1 MIQQFKCV
9 HNLNRLRIFSWNDS
23 QGGHLIKLGNKYKQF
38 IIFFNIYW
46 RVITTSN
53 KKKIIVIVFT
63 YRWFSKQQEQKQ

>member
-38 IIFFNIYW
+38 IIFFNIYRMSDYYMYQW
-46 RVITTSN
+46 KEEN
-53 KKKIIVIVFT
+53 F
-63 YRWFSKQQEQKQ
+63 YCF